1 MHSPEKHILFLC
13 VGNAGR
19 SIMAE
24 AVLNHFG
31 KGKYHAYSAG
41 TRPGGLIH
49 SFALEH
55 IRTLGYPVEQLRNK
69 SLAEFLGPNARPMD
83 FVITVCDEV
92 EHAMLPF
99 WPGDPVFA
107 HWPFDAPYATK
118 GSIEAR
124 RRIFK
129 KLFDHVHARIQAFL
143 AIPVDTLD
151 RALLQQKLHAI
162 RLIQAE

>member
-1 MHSPEKHILFLC
+1 MLSQEKHILFVC

-31 KGKYHAYSAG
+31 KDRYCAYSAG

-49 SFALEH
+49 PFALEQ

-69 SLAEFLGPNARPMD
+69 GIEEFAKPNARKMD
-83 FVITVCDEV
+83 FVITVCDQV
-92 EHAMLPF
+92 EHEKLPI
-99 WPGDPVFA
+99 WPGNPICA
-107 HWPFDAPYATK
+107 HWPFEPPYATK
-118 GSIEAR
+118 GAIEAR
-124 RRIFK
+124 RRIFR
-129 KLFDHVHARIQAFL
+129 KLFSDVQARIQAFL
-143 AIPVDTLD
+143 AIPIDTLD
-151 RALLQQKLHAI
+151 RASLQQKLRTI